1 MKTIFIY
8 PCEFGNINKVD
19 VDYET
24 EKMIADKNGIQNIMF
39 NYDAYMTMGEKLK
52 ISDTNISIEE
62 NTIAVY
68 RGWMMKPEQY
78 TKFYN
83 DLLNLYNIKLINTP
97 YEYESTHCFN
107 IAYDRLQDYTP
118 KIAVFSEDEVKYIE
132 WDEVKQYF
140 KRRFIIKDYV
150 KSVKGFDFPA
160 YLDYTYTTEQ
170 LDELVSKFIELRGD
184 LYTGGIILKEY
195 VELDNN
201 GGKTH
206 EFRAFYYKGRLINL
220 YHNSNNHEDK
230 KEEAIKFAQ
239 SIPRLNS
246 NFYTVDF
253 ALTKSGNI
261 IVLECG
267 DGQVSGIESSVDDIE
282 CIYNRFI

>member
-1 MKTIFIY
+1 MNTIFIF

-19 VDYET
+19 TDYEN
-24 EKMIADKNGIQNIMF
+24 EKMIADKNGITNIMF
-39 NYDAYMTMGEKLK
+39 NYDAYISMGEKLK
-52 ISDTNISIEE
+52 ISDTTLDIKDD
-62 NTIAVY
+62 TIAVY

-83 DLLNLYNIKLINTP
+83 DLLRIYNIKLINTP

-118 KIAVFSEDEVKYIE
+118 KIAVFSESEAKYIE

-140 KRRFIIKDYV
+140 KKKFIIKDYV

-195 VELDNN
+195 VELDKT

-220 YHNSNNHEDK
+220 YHNSNNPEDK
-230 KEEAIKFAQ
+230 KEEVIKFAQ

-253 ALTKSGNI
+253 AITKSGNI